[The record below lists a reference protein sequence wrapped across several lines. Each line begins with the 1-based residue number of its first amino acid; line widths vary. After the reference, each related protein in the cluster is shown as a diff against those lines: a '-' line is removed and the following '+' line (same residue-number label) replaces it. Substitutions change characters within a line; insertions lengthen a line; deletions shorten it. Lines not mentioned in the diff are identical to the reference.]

1 MSLENIGKLEFLGFK
16 FWEKKSS
23 EGLHE
28 EEINDCFVVIQSIL
42 FCFSNRTLLNN
53 SFEHIQRFV
62 TSISRTLNSKETC
75 KFLESAPKGIPLKK
89 IILFGDCHCKESL
102 EKEYPDI
109 NLVHQASFED
119 LFSNSQLK
127 KELWACIKD

>member
-42 FCFSNRTLLNN
+42 FCFSNQTPLNKT
-53 SFEHIQRFV
+53 FEHIERFMLSV
-62 TSISRTLNSKETC
+62 AKALNSKETG
-75 KFLESAPKGIPLKK
+75 KFLDTLPKGKLIRK
-89 IILFGDCHCKESL
+89 IIYFGESCNKNSL
-102 EKEYPDI
+102 EKEFPDAI
-109 NLVHQASFED
+109 LICLEPLEH
-119 LFSNSQLK
+119 LLSNSQSK
-127 KELWACIKD
+127 QDLWLSIKD